1 MKCIDTLSWVISN
14 LCKFKPHP
22 AVEKVCTVRAC
33 ACVCVCVCV
42 CVWCLEIVSTMSAQW
57 FYYWWYIVYFNV
69 REVFSVCIGS
79 TIAWSDEGDCHKQAD
94 K

>member
-1 MKCIDTLSWVISN
+1 M
-14 LCKFKPHP
+14 
-22 AVEKVCTVRAC
+22 
-33 ACVCVCVCV
+33 
-42 CVWCLEIVSTMSAQW
+42 
-57 FYYWWYIVYFNV
+57 YFNV